1 MIVLLTDFGQGEY
14 VGIMKAVILGVNKD
28 ARIVDLCHTIRPQC
42 LIEASWILKNSYPY
56 FPKSA
61 TFCCVVDPGVGS
73 NRRAIAV
80 RTEDYCFVAPDNGLV
95 WEALKAETVVEIRAL
110 GIPEGASRTFH
121 GRDVF
126 AGAAAKADL
135 GRFTE
140 LGETIDRLTELELYR
155 NGRQGIVVRIDP
167 FGNIVTNLPPLS
179 KDRYDVQLGGCESQ
193 MPFHAT
199 YDAAPEN
206 EPFLITGS
214 NDTLEISVKNGS
226 ANERLG
232 TTPGQI
238 VTIL

>member
-1 MIVLLTDFGQGEY
+1 MIVLLTDFGPSEY

-28 ARIVDLCHTIRPQC
+28 AEIVDLCHNIRPQC
-42 LIEASWILKNSYPY
+42 LIEASWVLKNSYAT
-56 FPKSA
+56 FPKGA

-73 NRRAIAV
+73 DRRAIAV
-80 RTEDYCFVAPDNGLV
+80 RTQDYCFVAPDNGLI
-95 WEALKAETVVEIRAL
+95 WEALKANTVVEIREL
-110 GIPEGASRTFH
+110 EIPEGAGRTFH

-126 AGAAAKADL
+126 AGAAARADQE
-135 GRFTE
+135 RFSE
-140 LGETIDRLTELELYR
+140 LGKTIDRLTELKLYR

-167 FGNIVTNLPPLS
+167 FGNVVTNLPPLN
-179 KDRYDVQLGGCESQ
+179 KDRHDVQLGGRESQ

-214 NDTLEISVKNGS
+214 NGTLEISVKNGN
-226 ANERLG
+226 ANERLA

-238 VTIL
+238 ITIL

>member
-1 MIVLLTDFGQGEY
+1 MIVLLTDFGPSEY

-28 ARIVDLCHTIRPQC
+28 AEIVDLCHNIRPQC
-42 LIEASWILKNSYPY
+42 LIEASWVLKNSHAY
-56 FPKSA
+56 FPKGS

-73 NRRAIAV
+73 DRRAVAV
-80 RTEDYCFVAPDNGLV
+80 RTQDYRFVAPDNGLV
-95 WEALKAETVVEIRAL
+95 WEALKANSVVEIREL
-110 GIPEGASRTFH
+110 EIPEGAGRTFH

-126 AGAAAKADL
+126 AGAAAQADL

-155 NGRQGIVVRIDP
+155 NGRQGIVVRVDP
-167 FGNIVTNLPPLS
+167 FGNVVTNLPPLS
-179 KDRYDVQLGGCESQ
+179 KDRYDVQLGGRESP

-199 YDAAPEN
+199 YNAAPEN

-232 TTPGQI
+232 TAPGQI

>member
-1 MIVLLTDFGQGEY
+1 MIVLLTDFGQSEY

-28 ARIVDLCHTIRPQC
+28 ARIVDLCHNIRPQC
-42 LIEASWILKNSYPY
+42 LIEASWVLKNSYTY
-56 FPKSA
+56 FPKGA

-73 NRRAIAV
+73 DRRAVAV
-80 RTEDYCFVAPDNGLV
+80 RTQDYCFVAPDNGLV
-95 WEALKAETVVEIRAL
+95 WETVKANAVVEIREL
-110 GIPEGASRTFH
+110 EIPESAGRTFH

-126 AGAAAKADL
+126 AGAAAGADL

-155 NGRQGIVVRIDP
+155 NGRQGIVVRVDP
-167 FGNIVTNLPPLS
+167 FGNVVTNLPPLS
-179 KDRYDVQLGGCESQ
+179 KDRYEVQLAGHGAQ
-193 MPFHAT
+193 VPFHAT

-226 ANERLG
+226 ANERLA
-232 TTPGQI
+232 TAPGQI

>member
-1 MIVLLTDFGQGEY
+1 MIVLLTDFGQSEY

-28 ARIVDLCHTIRPQC
+28 AEIIDLCHNIHPQC
-42 LIEASWILKNSYPY
+42 LIEASWVLKNSHAY
-56 FPKSA
+56 FPKGA

-80 RTEDYCFVAPDNGLV
+80 RTQDYCFVAPDNGLL
-95 WEALKAETVVEIRAL
+95 WETLKAKTIVEMRELA
-110 GIPEGASRTFH
+110 IPEGASRTFH

-126 AGAAAKADL
+126 AGAAARADL
-135 GRFTE
+135 GRFTD

-155 NGRQGIVVRIDP
+155 NGRQGIVVRVDP
-167 FGNIVTNLPPLS
+167 FGNVVTNLPPLS
-179 KDRYDVQLGGCESQ
+179 KDRYEVQLGGHGAQ

-206 EPFLITGS
+206 EPFLIAGS
-214 NDTLEISVKNGS
+214 NNTLEISVRNGS